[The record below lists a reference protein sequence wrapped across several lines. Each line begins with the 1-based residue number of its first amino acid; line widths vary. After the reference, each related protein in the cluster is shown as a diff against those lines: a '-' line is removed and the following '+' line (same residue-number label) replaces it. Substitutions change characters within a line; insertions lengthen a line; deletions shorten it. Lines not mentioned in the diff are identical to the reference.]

1 VELDGGHG
9 PESFLDTLA
18 GLTYVRG
25 VEPREGALVV
35 ELDDPH
41 RETPDVVNALVGAGA
56 RITGVGEVAA
66 TLEEV
71 YLELVGEAGVRD
83 VPAIPEDGA

>member
-1 VELDGGHG
+1 VHAAQPLN
-9 PESFLDTLA
+9 
-18 GLTYVRG
+18 
-25 VEPREGALVV
+25 GALLL
-35 ELDDPH
+35 ELSDPK

-83 VPAIPEDGA
+83 LHALNDAEEAA